1 MSMKRIK
8 FKKSKI
14 NLYAGIVMLILAV
27 CTVCSLISE
36 FIGDGIS
43 GVIIVIVLSTL
54 IGGALFFGGI
64 VSISVHFFS
73 QKAMKEALERYGE
86 EYLIYHIGRDTI
98 HTYAKKRSSRC
109 VYFTDR
115 FVIDP
120 KAIVLAYDAISLLHY
135 VSVRTRYGRATS
147 IEIWLRDGNRYSL
160 CDGIMSEE
168 FEKIKRLCEQ
178 MNPEIL
184 TEKTKETKEI
194 HKKRVEEFKKNEI
207 G

>member
-1 MSMKRIK
+1 MSTKKRIK
-8 FKKSKI
+8 FKKSKV

-27 CTVCSLISE
+27 CVLCNLLFE
-36 FIGDGIS
+36 FVGE
-43 GVIIVIVLSTL
+43 GVGGVSIIIVLSTT
-54 IGGALFFGGI
+54 IGGVLVFGGI

-73 QKAMKEALERYGE
+73 QKTMKEALERYGE
-86 EYLIYHIGRDTI
+86 EYLIYHIERNTV

-120 KAIVLAYDAISLLHY
+120 KAIVLTYDDISLLYY
-135 VSVRTRYGRATS
+135 VSVRTRYGYATM

-160 CDGIMSEE
+160 CDGVKNEE
-168 FEKIKRLCEQ
+168 FEEIKSLCKR

-194 HKKRVEEFKKNEI
+194 HKKRIEEFRKR
-207 G
+207 

>member
-1 MSMKRIK
+1 MSTKKIK

-27 CTVCSLISE
+27 CVLCSLISE
-36 FIGDGIS
+36 FGGEGIGGGI
-43 GVIIVIVLSTL
+43 IISVTASI
-54 IGGALFFGGI
+54 IGGALVLGGI

-73 QKAMKEALERYGE
+73 QKTMNDALERYGE
-86 EYLIYHIGRDTI
+86 GYLISHIERNTI

-115 FVIDP
+115 FVIDT
-120 KAIVLAYDAISLLHY
+120 KAIVLTYDAISLLY
-135 VSVRTRYGRATS
+135 LLSVRTRYGRATS

-160 CDGIMSEE
+160 CDGIENEE
-168 FEKIKRLCEQ
+168 FEEIKSLCKR

-184 TEKTKETKEI
+184 TEKTKETKAI
-194 HKKRVEEFKKNEI
+194 HKKRMEEFKEL
-207 G
+207 